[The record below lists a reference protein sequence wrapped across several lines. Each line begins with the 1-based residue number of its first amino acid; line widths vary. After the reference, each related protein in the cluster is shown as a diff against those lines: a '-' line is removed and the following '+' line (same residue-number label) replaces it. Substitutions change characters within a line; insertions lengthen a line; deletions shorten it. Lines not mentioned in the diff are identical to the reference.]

1 MVAPSGYSG
10 SKFAVNNTL
19 LLRRSDETGNVPS
32 SLAEG
37 ELAINVVD
45 GKIFYKNKTANA
57 VIRS

>member
-1 MVAPSGYSG
+1 MAYSG

-19 LLRRSDETGNVPS
+19 LLRRSDETGVSPT

-45 GKIFYKNKTANA
+45 GKLFYKNKTANA

>member
-1 MVAPSGYSG
+1 MAYSG
-10 SKFAVNNTL
+10 SKFATNNTL
-19 LLRRSDETGNVPS
+19 LIKRSDEADNAPS

-45 GKIFYKNKTANA
+45 GKLFYKNKTANA

>member
-1 MVAPSGYSG
+1 MAYSG

-19 LLRRSDETGNVPS
+19 LLRRSDETGVAPS
-32 SLAEG
+32 TLAEG

-45 GKIFYKNKTANA
+45 GKLFYKNKTANA